1 MTVHAIA
8 GRPPVDDVG
17 ELYRRLS
24 GRLEQ
29 IVGGGVSAPD
39 AVIED
44 ACQFAWSSLLRN
56 RDRVRRDSTLA
67 WLVTTAAREALH
79 SLRRELHCESLEG
92 SCDAVFA
99 PTTVEPDELVERR
112 ERLALIGTLSDRQQ
126 RVLWLHAAGLSYAEI
141 ADSLG
146 YTRRT
151 VERQLLRAKRS
162 VRQAGA

>member
-1 MTVHAIA
+1 M
-8 GRPPVDDVG
+8 
-17 ELYRRLS
+17 
-24 GRLEQ
+24 
-29 IVGGGVSAPD
+29 
-39 AVIED
+39 
-44 ACQFAWSSLLRN
+44 
-56 RDRVRRDSTLA
+56 LA

-92 SCDAVFA
+92 SCDAVLA

-151 VERQLLRAKRS
+151 VERQLLRAKRT